1 MKNNYNRFLS
11 VAVILLLLTNIVLA
25 GLMFFGKG
33 KKAPQKRPN
42 VFEQV
47 SKEMGLDSVQK
58 RKYDSLREAHFAK
71 VGPVLDTIRTV
82 RQSLFTLIQ
91 GQEINDSLANY
102 YLDIISQK
110 QVMADKM
117 TLSHLRNVRQMFTP
131 DQQEKYDQFIQ
142 KMVQRGRKD
151 SSKKKK

>member
-11 VAVILLLLTNIVLA
+11 VAVILLLVTNIVLA
-25 GLMFFGKG
+25 GLMIFGKG
-33 KKAPQKRPN
+33 KKAPPKRQN

-58 RKYDSLREAHFAK
+58 RKYDSLREAHFAN

-82 RQSLFTLIQ
+82 RQSLFNLIQ
-91 GQEINDSLANY
+91 GQEINDSLANH

-110 QVMADKM
+110 QMMADRM
-117 TLSHLRNVRQMFTP
+117 TLNHLRNVRQMFTP

-151 SSKKKK
+151 SSRKKK